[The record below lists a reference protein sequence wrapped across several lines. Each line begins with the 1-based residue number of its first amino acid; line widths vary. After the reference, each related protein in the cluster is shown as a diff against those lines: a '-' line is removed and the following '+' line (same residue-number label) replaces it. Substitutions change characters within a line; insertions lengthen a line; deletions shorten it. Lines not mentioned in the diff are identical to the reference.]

1 MITTMRRIAMAT
13 LAVLAV
19 AGCGSTTT
27 KTVTVVRTVPQKL
40 GGDADQQL
48 FGHVKSIAP
57 THGAY
62 LLRFDPA
69 WLVTG
74 VTANVAAAE
83 DDGTTCKPSSCPPV
97 PNDVYAVDESHRLLT
112 FLLPAGTR
120 GAVLVGG
127 GLNTKTVGAAELAR
141 IVAGTSSLKL
151 FEPLDSGV
159 WIRVHSDTVQT
170 FAQQYRP

>member
-1 MITTMRRIAMAT
+1 MKNVRRIG
-13 LAVLAV
+13 LALVALALAV

-27 KTVTVVRTVPQKL
+27 KTVTVVRTVPQQL
-40 GGDADQQL
+40 GGNADQQF

-57 THGAY
+57 TRGGY
-62 LLRFDPA
+62 LLRFDPS

-74 VTANVAAAE
+74 VTANVAAAQ
-83 DDGTTCKPSSCPPV
+83 DDGRTCKPSACQPV
-97 PNDVYAVDESHRLLT
+97 PNDVYDVDESHRLLT

-120 GAVLVGG
+120 GTVLVGG
-127 GLNTKTVGAAELAR
+127 GLNTKSIGAAELAR
-141 IVAGTSSLKL
+141 VVAGTSSLKL

>member
-1 MITTMRRIAMAT
+1 VRRFCLVT
-13 LAVLAV
+13 VFVLV
-19 AGCGSTTT
+19 LAGCGSTTT
-27 KTVTVVRTVPQKL
+27 KTVTVTRTAPQRL
-40 GGDADQQL
+40 GGNADQQL
-48 FGHVKSIAP
+48 FGHVESITP
-57 THGAY
+57 TPGGY

-74 VTANVAAAE
+74 ITANIAAAQDE
-83 DDGTTCKPSSCPPV
+83 GRQCKPRTCQPV

-120 GAVLVGG
+120 GKVLVGG

-159 WIRVHSDTVQT
+159 WIRVHSDTVRA